1 MHSREI
7 GESSSLA
14 MEYKAALVIVQLTLA
29 SVYSR
34 KSTLRDITSGKTM
47 KLKLKFSRVFFFL
60 SSLLRV
66 TNNRHLHSKLK
77 G

>member
-1 MHSREI
+1 
-7 GESSSLA
+7 

>member
-1 MHSREI
+1 
-7 GESSSLA
+7 

-47 KLKLKFSRVFFFL
+47 KLKLKFSRVFF
-60 SSLLRV
+60 SE
-66 TNNRHLHSKLK
+66 
-77 G
+77 